1 MERWDEIDPV
11 VRAGAKRPPHLP
23 EPYDELGSVLG
34 RREALGL
41 SLFGALGL
49 SMIGSRLVNGDA
61 VPAATPGGAGR
72 PVAAGPGG
80 RRPIPARRA
89 RYSRSPKTGPEHG
102 WIRTAHGP
110 LYRVHDL
117 IPHAPKRAVALTI
130 DDGPD
135 PMWTPRVLDLLA
147 HHEVTATF
155 CLIGIQVRQYP
166 DLVRKIVDAGHQV
179 ADHTM
184 HHPVNL
190 CRLPARRIDAEVGDA
205 SRLIKEVSGLAPKLF
220 RAPGG
225 TWSHTL
231 LRSVARHGML
241 PLDWDID
248 PRDWSRPGTKHI
260 THAMLR
266 AKPGDILLCH
276 DGGGDRSET
285 LRALH
290 TVIPRLKKRDLEFIS
305 LLSD

>member
-1 MERWDEIDPV
+1 MESWDQIDPV
-11 VRAGAKRPPHLP
+11 MPRGPMSSLRLSR
-23 EPYDELGSVLG
+23 PYDELGSDLG

-49 SMIGSRLVNGDA
+49 SMIGSWLVDGDA
-61 VPAATPGGAGR
+61 VSGATRGR
-72 PVAAGPGG
+72 PGSAAGDG
-80 RRPIPARRA
+80 RPFPARSA
-89 RYSRSPKTGPEHG
+89 RHSHPPKTGPRHELV
-102 WIRTAHGP
+102 RTAPGP
-110 LYRVHDL
+110 LYKVHHL
-117 IPHAPKRAVALTI
+117 IPRAPERAVALTI

-135 PMWTPRVLDLLA
+135 PTWTPRVLDLLA
-147 HHEVTATF
+147 HYEVTATF

-166 DLVRKIVDAGHQV
+166 DLVRKIVEAGHQI

-190 CRLPARRIDAEVGDA
+190 CRLPGHRIDAEIGDA
-205 SRLIKEVSGLAPKLF
+205 HRLIKEVSGTAPRLF

-225 TWSHTL
+225 TWSRKL

-241 PLDWDID
+241 PLDWDVD

-260 THAMLR
+260 AHALLR

-305 LLSD
+305 L